1 MNILMIAL
9 KEWAIICKALED
21 GKQML
26 LLRKGGIME
35 YRKGFE
41 VKHIEFLLYP
51 TFEHQ
56 SIESIKAEYKEKLKE
71 ILEEQNKYYY
81 YNNRKKIDKDNK
93 NFNTASNNIIKLLAK
108 VEDVIEISDKST
120 LSELRDYHIWSDE
133 YVTMR
138 MNYNPSKP
146 MSVLLLRIYK
156 LRKPL
161 IVDIND
167 KWAGCKSWIDIETD
181 REFQN
186 SHKLKMQNADY
197 DTYESINTNNVE
209 TLKNEK
215 TLIDP
220 VINDDIFYESVNNI
234 RKVIGK

>member
-41 VKHIEFLLYP
+41 VKHNEFLLYP

-71 ILEEQNKYYY
+71 ILEEQNKYY
-81 YNNRKKIDKDNK
+81 NDNRKQIDKDNK

-108 VEDVIEISDKST
+108 VEDVIEISDKLT

-146 MSVLLLRIYK
+146 MSVLLLRIYNI
-156 LRKPL
+156 RKPL

-167 KWAGCKSWIDIETD
+167 KWAGCKSWIDIEID

-197 DTYESINTNNVE
+197 DTYESINTNKVE
-209 TLKNEK
+209 TLKSEK
-215 TLIDP
+215 TIIDP
-220 VINDDIFYESVNNI
+220 VINDDLFYESVNNI

>member
-1 MNILMIAL
+1 MLMIAL

-41 VKHIEFLLYP
+41 VKHNEFLLYP

-71 ILEEQNKYYY
+71 ILEEQNKYYN
-81 YNNRKKIDKDNK
+81 NNRKKIDKDNK
-93 NFNTASNNIIKLLAK
+93 NFNIVSNNIIKLLAK
-108 VEDVIEISDKST
+108 VEDVIEISDKFT

-146 MSVLLLRIYK
+146 MSILLLRIYK
-156 LRKPL
+156 IRNPL

-197 DTYESINTNNVE
+197 DTFESINNTSKVE
-209 TLKNEK
+209 TFKNEK
-215 TLIDP
+215 TIIDP
-220 VINDDIFYESVNNI
+220 VINDDLFYESVNNI

>member
-1 MNILMIAL
+1 MIAL

-41 VKHIEFLLYP
+41 VKHNEFLLYP

-56 SIESIKAEYKEKLKE
+56 SIESIKDEYKEKIKE
-71 ILEEQNKYYY
+71 ILEEH
-81 YNNRKKIDKDNK
+81 NNRKKIDENDN
-93 NFNTASNNIIKLLAK
+93 NFNTASNIIIKLLAK
-108 VEDVIEISDKST
+108 VEDVIEISDKFT

-146 MSVLLLRIYK
+146 MNVLLLRIYK
-156 LRKPL
+156 IRKPL

-186 SHKLKMQNADY
+186 LHKLKGQNTDY
-197 DTYESINTNNVE
+197 DNYESNSNKVE
-209 TLKNEK
+209 ILKNEK

-220 VINDDIFYESVNNI
+220 VINDDIFYESLNDI

>member
-1 MNILMIAL
+1 MNIVMIAL
-9 KEWAIICKALED
+9 KEWAIVCKALED

-41 VKHIEFLLYP
+41 VKHNEFLLYP

-56 SIESIKAEYKEKLKE
+56 SVESIKVEYKEKLKE
-71 ILEEQNKYYY
+71 ILEEQNKYYN
-81 YNNRKKIDKDNK
+81 NNRKEIDKDNK
-93 NFNTASNNIIKLLAK
+93 NFNTSSNNIIKLLAK
-108 VEDVIEISDKST
+108 VEDVIEISDKLI

-146 MSVLLLRIYK
+146 MSILLLRIYK

-167 KWAGCKSWIDIETD
+167 TWAGCKSWIDIETD

-186 SHKLKMQNADY
+186 SHKLKMQKIEY
-197 DTYESINTNNVE
+197 DTFESINTNKVE

>member
-1 MNILMIAL
+1 MIAL

-41 VKHIEFLLYP
+41 VKHNEFLLYP

-56 SIESIKAEYKEKLKE
+56 SVESIKVEYKEKLKE

-81 YNNRKKIDKDNK
+81 YYNNNRKEIDKDNK
-93 NFNTASNNIIKLLAK
+93 NFNTSSNNIIKLFAK
-108 VEDVIEISDKST
+108 VEDVIEISDKLI

-146 MSVLLLRIYK
+146 MSILLLRIYK

-186 SHKLKMQNADY
+186 SHKLKTQKIEY
-197 DTYESINTNNVE
+197 DTFESINTNKVE

-220 VINDDIFYESVNNI
+220 VINDDIFYESVNKI